1 MTVFDQLKITRGK
14 AYLFVVVVWALIFLP
29 NLGRLE
35 VQSNEPKRIMPAVHM
50 IESGDY
56 ASPVLY
62 GRSYRK
68 KPPLINWMIAGMFKL
83 TGKINEFTARIPSAL
98 MVLAFVTVLVLMNST
113 WLPLKG
119 RFLTALFYMTTY
131 AATESG
137 RLIEIEATL
146 MSLTGIVTIWWLN
159 VFYEENYS
167 KWKLWLVSGLV
178 LGLGMLLKGPI
189 ILLFFYVMVL
199 CVAFCDK
206 RQRELLSWAHLAGLL
221 VMVAVFMGWAWV
233 LFEQTAGSSSKVT
246 GTWTNEMMQ
255 QITPSKIKF
264 GNWGKQIGMAIG
276 GFMPWLLLAPFCFMK
291 SWLSGF
297 DDRQRRLF
305 KSGLLAFII
314 CLILVNLM
322 PGTRARYSAPLC
334 PLVSILAGL
343 LVCVQAQHVKFEV
356 WIRRILIPAS
366 YVICGAMVI
375 AVVAIY
381 GRFFEDILERLDVD
395 ASSELIVSGRLP
407 LLLLIMF
414 TAATLSCVIKYRKQ
428 ISGVCD
434 LSLLLSALAVC
445 VILIY
450 SVIAVPIIGMFDI
463 KRPPAETINSLI
475 DTQTPLYVYH
485 GDWPYFFYLRRPVVY
500 VENDTQLPDNDCY
513 MLVNKSKAKDAL
525 SDVAKKGLKKAEFVG
540 QTTYKRR
547 VFNVYQLKKS

>member
-1 MTVFDQLKITRGK
+1 MAVFDQLKFTRCK
-14 AYLFVVVVWALIFLP
+14 AYLFVLFAWAMIFLP

-35 VQSNEPKRIMPAVHM
+35 VQSNEPKRIMPAIHM
-50 IESGDY
+50 VESGDY

-62 GRSYRK
+62 GKSYRK
-68 KPPLINWMIAGMFKL
+68 KPPLINWMVAGMFKL
-83 TGKINEFTARIPSAL
+83 TGKVNELVARFPSVL

-119 RFLTALFYMTTY
+119 RFIAALAYMTTY

-159 VFYEENYS
+159 AFFEENYS
-167 KWKLWLVSGLV
+167 KWKLWLVSGIV

-189 ILLFFYVMVL
+189 ILLFFYVTVL
-199 CVAFCDK
+199 CVAFREK
-206 RQRELLSWAHLAGLL
+206 RQRELLSWAHLAGLI

-233 LFEQTAGSSSKVT
+233 LFEKTTNDSKVT
-246 GTWTNEMMQ
+246 GTWISEMMQ

-264 GNWGKQIGMAIG
+264 GNWAKQIGMAIG
-276 GFMPWLLLAPFCFMK
+276 GFMPWLLLAPFCLMK

-305 KSGLLAFII
+305 NSGLLAFVI
-314 CLILVNLM
+314 CFVLMNLM

-334 PLVSILAGL
+334 PLLSILSGL
-343 LVCVQAQHVKFEV
+343 LICVQSRHEKLEV
-356 WIRRILIPAS
+356 WLRRILIPAA
-366 YVICGAMVI
+366 YVICGAMII
-375 AVVAIY
+375 AVVAVY
-381 GRFFEDILERLDVD
+381 GRYFEAILEKFNVD
-395 ASSELIVSGRLP
+395 ASTELVVSGRLP
-407 LLLLIMF
+407 LLVLIMF
-414 TAATLSCVIKYRKQ
+414 TAATVSCVIKYRKQ
-428 ISGVCD
+428 ISGIFD

-450 SVIAVPIIGMFDI
+450 SVVAVPIIGMFDI
-463 KRPPAETINSLI
+463 KRPPAETVNSLI
-475 DTQTPLYVYH
+475 DKQTPLYVYH

-500 VENDTQLPDNDCY
+500 INNNNDQLPDSACY
-513 MLVNKSKAKDAL
+513 MLVRKTDAEKAL
-525 SDVAKKGLKKAEFVG
+525 TDVADKGLKKAEFIG

-547 VFNVYQLKKS
+547 VFSVYKLSKS